1 MYTEEDLNQ
10 AIEEGIFSREAVAHF
25 RNHIQAGRGSARQD
39 EENFRLVS
47 GFNDIFV
54 VLACALLLISSAWI
68 GGEGNV
74 LAPFIVALLS
84 WPLAEF
90 FVRKRKMALPA
101 IFLLITFVGG
111 VFATAYLLVADTS
124 LENQLMIASS
134 AAAIAAY
141 LHWLR
146 FAVPVTVAAGAAAV
160 ATLIAA
166 SIGPHLEWGD
176 NLLYLILALGVAM
189 FMYAMYW
196 DTRDRKR
203 ITRNTDVAFWLHLLS
218 APLIVH
224 PVFSLLGILEGQQ
237 DPTRLGLVI
246 ALYLALTLISLVVDR
261 RAFMVSALIY
271 VLYALNELLE
281 GVGLQDQGFAFAGLL
296 ISGSLLMLSG
306 FWHKSRGF
314 VLQWVPEPVR
324 RRVPEAGGVFTS
336 VASTHH

>member
-10 AIEEGIFSREAVAHF
+10 AVEAGIFTREAVSRF
-25 RNHIQAGRGSARQD
+25 RDHIQAGRGAARQD

-54 VLACALLLISSAWI
+54 VLACALLLISGAWI
-68 GGEGNV
+68 GGEESV
-74 LAPFIVALLS
+74 LAPLTITLLS

-90 FVRKRKMALPA
+90 FVRRRKMALPA

-111 VFATAYLLVADTS
+111 VFATVYLTAADTS
-124 LENQLMIASS
+124 LENQLMIAS
-134 AAAIAAY
+134 AAAAVAAY

-146 FAVPVTVAAGAAAV
+146 FAVPITVAAGAAAV

-176 NLLYLILALGVAM
+176 KLLYLILALGVAM
-189 FMYAMYW
+189 FLYAMYW

-224 PVFSLLGILEGQQ
+224 PVFSLLGILQGEQS
-237 DPTRLGLVI
+237 PINLALVI
-246 ALYLALTLISLVVDR
+246 ALYLVLTLISLVVDR
-261 RAFMVSALIY
+261 RAFMVSALVY

-281 GVGLQDQGFAFAGLL
+281 GMGVQDQGFAFAGLL
-296 ISGSLLMLSG
+296 IGGSLLMLSG
-306 FWHKSRGF
+306 FWHKSRSF
-314 VLQWVPEPVR
+314 VLRWVPESVCKY
-324 RRVPEAGGVFTS
+324 VPEGGIV
-336 VASTHH
+336 